1 MTLVRGPKQK
11 HMKRIVLT
19 YGLIAGVIVSA
30 MMWFTLGDG
39 DHDWENGEMI
49 GYTTMVIALSSIFF
63 GVKAYRDKHLGGSIS
78 FGKAF
83 LTGLYITLIA
93 STLYVATW
101 MVISANMEQDFM
113 ESYIAHTEAK
123 LKESGTPEAEIAA
136 EVEQMRAM
144 GELYKNPVVKVGF
157 TYMEILPVGLLISL
171 VCAAML
177 KRRLEGTGN

>member
-1 MTLVRGPKQK
+1 MTLVRSTKHK
-11 HMKRIVLT
+11 HMKRIILT
-19 YGLIAGVIVSA
+19 YGIIAGIIVSA

-39 DHDWENGEMI
+39 EHDWENGEMI
-49 GYTTMVIALSSIFF
+49 GYSTMVIALSTIFF
-63 GVKAYRDKHLGGSIS
+63 GVKALRDKHLGGSIT

-93 STLYVATW
+93 STMYVATW
-101 MVISANMEQDFM
+101 MVISATMEQDFM

-123 LKESGTPEAEIAA
+123 LKESGTPEAQVAA
-136 EVEQMRAM
+136 EVQELRAM

-171 VCAAML
+171 VCAALL
-177 KRRLEGTGN
+177 KRGVGVPGS